1 MNQRS
6 GYVGVVGRPNVGKS
20 TLLNRLVG
28 QKISITAPK
37 PQTTRHQI
45 LGIVTTEQGQAVLVD
60 TPGLHTRQKGALNR
74 YLNRAAASVLE
85 GVDLVLFVVQAGRFD
100 EEDQAVLERLENV
113 SVPVVLVVNKVD
125 LVPDKNALLPFL
137 ADIGARRDFAA
148 VVPISARRERSAGPV
163 LEEMFRLLPE
173 GDPMFD
179 PDQVTTASVRF
190 MAAEIVREKLARAVH
205 DEIPY
210 STTVEIE
217 RFEEGPQTAHIDA
230 VIYVE
235 RPGQKGIV
243 IGQGGAKL
251 KEIGRQ
257 ARIDIERL
265 LERPVMLKL
274 WVKVRED
281 WADDNRALSALGY
294 QLNE

>member
-1 MNQRS
+1 MSHRC

-20 TLLNRLVG
+20 TLVNRLVG

-45 LGIVTTEQGQAVLVD
+45 LGIVTTEAGQAVLVD
-60 TPGLHTRQKGALNR
+60 TPGLHERQKGALNR

-85 GVDLVLFVVQAGRFD
+85 GVDLVVFVVQAGRFD
-100 EEDQAVLERLENV
+100 EEDEAVLARLEHV
-113 SVPVVLVVNKVD
+113 RVPVILVVNKVD
-125 LVPDKNALLPFL
+125 LVPDKARLLPFL
-137 ADIGARRDFAA
+137 ADLGARRDFAA
-148 VVPISARRERSAGPV
+148 VVPISARRERSAQRV
-163 LEEMFRLLPE
+163 LDEVFRLLPE
-173 GDPMFD
+173 GAPQFD

-217 RFEEGPQTAHIDA
+217 RFEEGPQSVHVDA

-265 LERPVMLKL
+265 LERRVMLKL

-294 QLNE
+294 QLHD